1 MTKNTVN
8 PVDGIERV
16 FKGLLKGVSFT
27 ISGSPLVP
35 KVGYTQKVT
44 ITGRN

>member
-8 PVDGIERV
+8 PIDGIERV
-16 FKGLLKGVSFT
+16 FRGLVKGVTFT
-27 ISGSPLVP
+27 ISPSPLIP
-35 KVGYTQKVT
+35 KVGYTMKKT